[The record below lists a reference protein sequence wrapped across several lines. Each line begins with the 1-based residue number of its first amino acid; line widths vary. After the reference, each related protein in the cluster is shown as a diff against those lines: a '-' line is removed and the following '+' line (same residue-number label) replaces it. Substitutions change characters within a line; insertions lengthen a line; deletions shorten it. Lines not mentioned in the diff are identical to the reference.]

1 MCGRIGLEVP
11 WEELFGY
18 FNLIRPVEMGE
29 EMPPRYNIA
38 PTQPI
43 VMVGDGADGQREGML
58 VRWGLVPSWVK
69 DPKSFTLLVNARSE
83 TAIEKPSFRSA
94 MRHRRML
101 IPASGFYE
109 WQRFG
114 KGQPSQA
121 YWVRPKKGNIVAFG
135 GLMETWSDPN
145 GSEIDTGCI
154 LTTEANKNFSAI
166 HHRLP
171 LVIQPED
178 FTRWLDCKTQEPRDI
193 IDLLKPVQDDFFD
206 IIPVS
211 NAVNKVA
218 NNNPSIQERVEPINP
233 AVKKSP
239 DNDQL
244 SMF

>member
-101 IPASGFYE
+101 IPASGFYQ

-154 LTTEANKNFSAI
+154 LTTEANKSFSAI

-178 FTRWLDCKTQEPRDI
+178 FTRWLDCKTQEPRDVA
-193 IDLLKPVQDDFFD
+193 DLLKPVEDDYFEA
-206 IIPVS
+206 IPVGD
-211 NAVNKVA
+211 AVNKVA
-218 NNNPSIQERVEPINP
+218 NAGRDIQERVEPG
-233 AVKKSP
+233 AVEEEAGE
-239 DNDQL
+239 QL